1 MQPDNTSE
9 EKRLHII
16 VTGRVQGVGFRYFAK
31 DNADMY
37 NVTGWVRNCA
47 NGSVEIEAQAQEEIL
62 QKFCDELRKGP
73 FMGSVSDLQTQ
84 EIEPATGDNSFQIR
98 F

>member
-1 MQPDNTSE
+1 MQQEDPPE

-16 VTGRVQGVGFRYFAK
+16 VTGRVQGVGFRFFTK

-47 NGSVEIEAQAQEEIL
+47 NGSVEVEAQAQEEIL
-62 QKFCDELRKGP
+62 NKFCEEVRKGP
-73 FMGSVSDLQTQ
+73 FMGSVSGLQTQ
-84 EIEPATGDNSFQIR
+84 EIEPTSGDSTFQIR

>member
-1 MQPDNTSE
+1 MTPDNSLE

-16 VTGRVQGVGFRYFAK
+16 ITGRVQGVGFRYFTK

-47 NGSVEIEAQAQEEIL
+47 NGSVEAEAQAPEEIL
-62 QKFCDELRKGP
+62 NKFCEELRKGP

-84 EIEPATGDNSFQIR
+84 EIETVSGENTFRIR

>member
-1 MQPDNTSE
+1 MQQDNTPV

-16 VTGRVQGVGFRYFAK
+16 VTGRVQGDGFRFFTK

-47 NGSVEIEAQAQEEIL
+47 NGNVEIEAQAQEEIL
-62 QKFCDELRKGP
+62 NKFCEGVKKGP
-73 FMGSVSDLQTQ
+73 FMGSVSDFQTQ
-84 EIEPATGDNSFQIR
+84 EIEPVPRDGSFKIR

>member
-1 MQPDNTSE
+1 MQRDNTSV

-16 VTGRVQGVGFRYFAK
+16 VTGRVQGVGFRFFTK
-31 DNADMY
+31 DNAGMY

-47 NGSVEIEAQAQEEIL
+47 NGSVEAEAQAPQEML
-62 QKFCDELRKGP
+62 NKFCEEVKKGP
-73 FMGSVSDLQTQ
+73 FMGSVSDFQTQ
-84 EIEPATGDNSFQIR
+84 EIEPVPGDNSFHIR